1 MLWVGDIYISD
12 GLMVYRGRAGDN
24 SRHAH
29 ATLQL
34 TLSTREPVILEEGF
48 GGLHKGRA
56 LFVRPGVKHGLAVSE
71 DITLVLLE
79 PQTPIARYILAKCSA
94 DQIGPVPSDIAHILG
109 QSQPLEH
116 LVKTLRSLNPIDQVD
131 IDLRLERALQFLNT
145 APLKNAIKNAA
156 LDCGLSAP
164 RLRAIAHQQLGIP
177 LSKWIL
183 WRAISRASAAIVDG
197 DDLAGAAITGGFAD
211 QAHYTRTLRN
221 LIGLTP
227 GQARA
232 PLQ

>member
-12 GLMVYRGRAGDN
+12 GMMIYRGRAGDN

-34 TLSTREPVILEEGF
+34 TLSAHEPVKLEDDLGAMHS
-48 GGLHKGRA
+48 GSA
-56 LFVRPGVKHGLAVSE
+56 IFVRPGVKHGLSVSE

-79 PQTPIARYILAKCSA
+79 PQTPIARYILALCSA
-94 DQIGPVPSDIAHILG
+94 DLIGKIPSAIAHILR
-109 QSQPLEH
+109 QSEPLEQ
-116 LVKTLRSLNPIDQVD
+116 LAKTLQNLIPIDQVD
-131 IDLRLERALQFLNT
+131 IDPRLERALHFLST

-156 LDCGLSAP
+156 MDCGLSAP
-164 RLRAIAHQQLGIP
+164 RLRVIAHQQLGIP

-197 DDLAGAAITGGFAD
+197 DDLAGAAFAGGFAD
-211 QAHYTRTLRN
+211 QAHYTRTLRK

-227 GQARA
+227 GEARA